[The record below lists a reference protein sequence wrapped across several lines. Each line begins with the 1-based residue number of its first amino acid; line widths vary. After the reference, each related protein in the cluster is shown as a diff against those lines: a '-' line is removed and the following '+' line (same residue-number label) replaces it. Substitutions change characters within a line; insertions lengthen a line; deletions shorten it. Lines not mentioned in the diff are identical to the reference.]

1 MILQGLLQV
10 IQVGGLISCRTA
22 DVFMSRQVL
31 GFSKGVFLQPAR
43 DHAHPDLFSTNHLG
57 VQLS

>member
-10 IQVGGLISCRTA
+10 IQVGGLVPGRTA
-22 DVFMSRQVL
+22 YILVACEVL
-31 GFSKGVFLQPAR
+31 GFPKGVFFQPAR
-43 DHAHPDLFSTNHLG
+43 DHAHSYLLGADDLG